1 MSEKKATRQGY
12 GDGLVELGKKYSDV
26 IVLDADL
33 GHATGSLAFQ
43 KEFPDRYRRWYK
55 RKK

>member
-26 IVLDADL
+26 IVLDAD
-33 GHATGSLAFQ
+33 
-43 KEFPDRYRRWYK
+43 
-55 RKK
+55 